1 VYFANTILLLLAY
14 LQWHRLYSSEI
25 TGHSFNRLE
34 HSLLGYDGPT
44 LLVVKT
50 TGQVTLG
57 AFASQSWKESKH
69 FYGTADCFLFQL
81 DPKVSVLRPTG
92 KGKNFMYLHSGT
104 FGSSLHLEKQEL
116 PRGIGFGGTPD
127 KPRLFIPESFE
138 ECSAEFL
145 DKTFESGD
153 LLPLDALEKFEIQCL
168 EVWGVGGDQVVMDA
182 LRARSDLREITDTA
196 VFNAR
201 VVHDKSQFAKDMKSG
216 LLETKVF
223 ADDKDVRGRSEFA
236 VDEDH
241 GGYKLERE

>member
-1 VYFANTILLLLAY
+1 M
-14 LQWHRLYSSEI
+14 QWHRLYSSEV

-34 HSLLGYDGPT
+34 HSLLGYAGPT

-50 TGQVTLG
+50 KGQVTLG
-57 AFASQSWKESKH
+57 AYASQPWKDSKH
-69 FYGTADCFLFQL
+69 FYGTASDCFLFQL
-81 DPKVSVLRPTG
+81 DPKVSVFRPTG
-92 KGKNFMYLHSGT
+92 KGENFMYLHSGI
-104 FGSSLHLEKQEL
+104 FRSSLIGLEKQDL
-116 PRGIGFGGTPD
+116 PLPHGIGFGGTPD

-153 LLPLDALEKFEIQCL
+153 LLPLDALEKFEIQFL

-182 LRARSDLREITDTA
+182 LRARSDFREITDTA

-216 LLETKVF
+216 LLAAKVF
-223 ADDKDVRGRSEFA
+223 EHDKDVRGRPEFT

>member
-1 VYFANTILLLLAY
+1 VYFANTILLLVAY
-14 LQWHRLYSSEI
+14 IQWHRLYSSEL

-34 HSLLGYDGPT
+34 HSLLGYGGPT

-50 TGQVTLG
+50 KSQVTLG
-57 AFASQSWKESKH
+57 AFTSQSWKESKH
-69 FYGTADCFLFQL
+69 FYGTADSFLFQL
-81 DPKVSVLRPTG
+81 DPKVSVLRPTE
-92 KGKNFMYLHSGT
+92 KGKNFMYLHSGI
-104 FGSSLHLEKQEL
+104 FGSSLNLQKQDL

-138 ECSAEFL
+138 ECSAESL

-153 LLPLDALEKFEIQCL
+153 LLPLDALKKFEIQCL
-168 EVWGVGGDQVVMDA
+168 EVWGVGSDQVIMDA
-182 LRARSDLREITDTA
+182 LKARSNFREITDTA

-201 VVHDKSQFAKDMKSG
+201 VVHDKSQFAKDLKSG
-216 LLETKVF
+216 LLSSKVF
-223 ADDKDVRGRSEFA
+223 AVDEDVRGRSEFA